1 MRAFRFV
8 RSIPFL
14 RAKSQ
19 WIALVAGLGMITYLP
34 SSAQFAPADPHMDRK
49 EPHLAKKELDRP
61 LSVADARRYR
71 KTFALQTAG
80 DWTAADKL
88 IEQLDEKL
96 LQGHVLAERY
106 LHPTGYKSGYR
117 ELVAWLNQYG
127 DHPDAER
134 IYKLALKRKPKN
146 QVAPERC

>member
-8 RSIPFL
+8 RSIPIL
-14 RAKSQ
+14 HAKSQ

-34 SSAQFAPADPHMDRK
+34 SSAEFAPADPHMDRK

-71 KTFALQTAG
+71 KAFALQTEG

-88 IEQLDEKL
+88 IEQLDERL
-96 LQGHVLAERY
+96 LLGHVLAERY

-146 QVAPERC
+146 QACLSG